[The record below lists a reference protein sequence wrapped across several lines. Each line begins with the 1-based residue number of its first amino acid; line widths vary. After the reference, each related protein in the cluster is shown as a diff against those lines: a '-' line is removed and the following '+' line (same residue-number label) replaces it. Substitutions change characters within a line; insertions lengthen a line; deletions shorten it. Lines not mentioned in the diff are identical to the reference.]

1 MTSWKR
7 DLDIGRSPPT
17 LRVTGLRKVHR
28 DSAGL
33 TVLQSELHAGAAGS
47 QISWETSWPGSIFS
61 FQHVKGLNPSD
72 GQGQ

>member
-1 MTSWKR
+1 M

-17 LRVTGLRKVHR
+17 LRVMGRRKVHR

-47 QISWETSWPGSIFS
+47 QVYWETSWLGSIYS
-61 FQHVKGLNPSD
+61 FQHVKGLSPSD